1 MLRHALLKR
10 TPVLPRLASRKAFVP
25 LIQKRQ
31 YSDDVFLTTNAA
43 NYIDEMYA
51 AWKDDPKSVHVS
63 WQVSDR
69 ERTTTLMCFGMD
81 WIGSDGLV
89 GLFGSVELRHRACE
103 GFGSGS
109 EGCVRSVKGHGTSGL
124 FGNLMNC
131 IADTVSSA
139 HR

>member
-63 WQVSDR
+63 WQVSDN
-69 ERTTTLMCFGMD
+69 ERG
-81 WIGSDGLV
+81 G
-89 GLFGSVELRHRACE
+89 
-103 GFGSGS
+103 
-109 EGCVRSVKGHGTSGL
+109 
-124 FGNLMNC
+124 
-131 IADTVSSA
+131 
-139 HR
+139 